1 VGILRPLSIARS
13 RPRSNMSRK
22 NELYLSRTTRPG
34 QPQPQA
40 TSADFEAHANDSHSI
55 WRRIRGDALLFGGG
69 NVGIMAAQLAFRAI
83 LIATLVPAEYGRL
96 TLILTIY
103 NTIWIIGASGVPSSV
118 ARYIAL
124 IAPAPDSSIIRS
136 AAKAAVIPTVIAAM
150 SVAIISGIILNS
162 LAAFVFAAAGLT
174 SLVYSLLT
182 VGILR
187 GRGRMGLAVLVM
199 LIAAVGEIAPLAI
212 LWRSGLGVTP
222 LSAFGVF
229 CAGNVI
235 GLVAGV
241 FFTVRTRPRE
251 ASTMTI
257 AGEKTPS
264 PRQLLGFSMW
274 LGAAT
279 IGVALLPLV
288 VRSAAAFQSYTVV
301 AVIDVAILLLSI
313 PQRVGA
319 IILMAVV
326 PHAARSLDK
335 GDMSLTISRRE
346 HFLVIL
352 PFMLAASVVA
362 FTPIVR
368 TFFDTVGH
376 PAYAKS
382 GVYLALALLAGPARI
397 LYGLVEGIL
406 IAHGEGRF
414 LAVNSM
420 TVAIAAT
427 GLIFAAAALGH
438 TVIAFAVF
446 VAAFWLIYIIAFS
459 RTDRLISI
467 RTSSPAQE

>member
-1 VGILRPLSIARS
+1 
-13 RPRSNMSRK
+13 MSHRD
-22 NELYLSRTTRPG
+22 ELYLARTTNPA
-34 QPQPQA
+34 QPQPQP
-40 TSADFEAHANDSHSI
+40 TSGKTQSHDREPQSI

-69 NVGIMAAQLAFRAI
+69 NVGIMAAQLGFRAI

-124 IAPAPDSSIIRS
+124 ISPAPDSSIIRS
-136 AAKAAVIPTVIAAM
+136 ATKAAAIPTIVAAT
-150 SVAIISGIILNS
+150 SVAIIAGIILSSPAAS
-162 LAAFVFAAAGLT
+162 LFAVGGLV

-187 GRGRMGLAVLVM
+187 GRGSMGLAVLVM
-199 LIAAVGEIAPLAI
+199 LVAAAGEVVPLAI
-212 LWRSGLGVTP
+212 LWRSGVGVTP

-235 GLVAGV
+235 GLFTGV
-241 FFTVRTRPRE
+241 FLTIRTRPRGT
-251 ASTMTI
+251 STKEI
-257 AGEKTPS
+257 AAPKTPS
-264 PRQLLGFSMW
+264 PRELLGFSMW

-288 VRSAAAFQSYTVV
+288 VRSAAAFQSYTAV
-301 AVIDVAILLLSI
+301 AVIDVAILLLSL

-319 IILMAVV
+319 VILMAVV

-335 GDMSLTISRRE
+335 GDVTLTISRRE
-346 HFLVIL
+346 HAFIVL
-352 PFMLAASVVA
+352 PFILAAGVVA

-368 TFFDTVGH
+368 AFFDTVGH
-376 PAYAKS
+376 PVYAKS

-397 LYGLVEGIL
+397 LYGLVEGVL

-414 LAVNSM
+414 LAVNAGVI
-420 TVAIAAT
+420 TIVAA
-427 GLIFAAAALGH
+427 GLIFTASALGH
-438 TVIAFAVF
+438 TVIAFVVF
-446 VAAFWLIYIIAFS
+446 VAAFWLIYIVAFS
-459 RTDRLISI
+459 RTGQLANM
-467 RTSSPAQE
+467 RTRSFAQK